1 MTFKSVALKTLLG
14 FTILTSSFAASSA
27 TLRIGTEPTFAPF
40 EFMNNASGTYEG
52 FDMDMIREAVKRMG
66 HTPELHQMGFDSLVP
81 SLRTN
86 SIDIIA
92 AAMTIT
98 PKRQRAVAFT
108 QPYYDAGQG
117 IMVLEANRDRFVDLK
132 TLEGARIAVQIGTTG
147 AEMAVKIPGAKVY
160 KYNTTNEAILELRN
174 RGVDAVLLDKP
185 VLGYFT
191 VVNPRAAKG
200 MVVQPGVFG
209 AESFGFA
216 VNKQNTQLLKGLNEA
231 LDAMRK
237 DGTYDHIYA
246 KWFGTTERR

>member
-1 MTFKSVALKTLLG
+1 MTFKSIALKALLG
-14 FTILTSSFAASSA
+14 LNILAFSFGASSA

-40 EFMNNASGTYEG
+40 EFSNKAKGTIEG
-52 FDMDMIREAVKRMG
+52 FDMDMIREAVRRLG
-66 HTPELHQMGFDSLVP
+66 HKPEVLQMGFDTLLP

-86 SIDIIA
+86 TIDIIA

-98 PKRQRAVAFT
+98 PKRERAVAFT
-108 QPYYDAGQG
+108 KPYYDAGQG
-117 IMVLEANRDRFVDLK
+117 ILVLEADRDRFVDLK
-132 TLEGARIAVQIGTTG
+132 TLEGAHIAVQIGTTG
-147 AEMAVKIPGAKVY
+147 AEMADKIPGAKV
-160 KYNTTNEAILELRN
+160 KKFNTTNDAILELRN

-191 VVNPRAAKG
+191 VINPRAAKG

-216 VNKQNTQLLKGLNEA
+216 VNKRNTELLKQLNAA
-231 LDAMRK
+231 LDDMRK
-237 DGTYDHIYA
+237 DGTYERIYQ